1 MLLTISTTH
10 QPATDLGYLLH
21 KHPDKLQTFDLSF
34 GKAHVYYPEATV
46 ERCTAALQL
55 EIDPIGLVR
64 GIKSRGKQRSLQHY
78 VNDRP
83 YVASS
88 FLSVA
93 INKVFRS
100 AFAGRGGGKQE
111 LAATR
116 MPLEATVHCL
126 RNRGDDSLLLR
137 LFQPLGYE
145 VSIQPHPLDSK
156 FDDWGNSPYFT
167 ITIKG
172 SRRLSDL
179 LRHLYVLIPVF
190 DNEKHYWVGDDEVEK
205 LLRQGENWLESHP
218 EKALIASR
226 YLKSQRSLARA
237 ALEQLTVEDGD
248 SETVEKHRLDSEQV
262 LEAPLRLNERRL
274 RAIVEAVKA
283 TRASNVVD
291 LGCGEGKLIK
301 ELLEIRELER
311 ILGFD
316 VSSTALE
323 IAERRLRLH
332 GTTLGTRASRPRRG
346 RDALVPSV
354 FPAAS
359 AAETGGES
367 LQEMPDNQ
375 RRRIKLMHGSLT
387 YRDTRL
393 NGFDV
398 AVAAEVIEHIDL
410 DRLGAF
416 ERAVFEFSRPG
427 AVILTTPNAEYNA
440 NFKGMKPGQMRHPD
454 HRFEWTRAEFQ
465 AWCSHVCGKYSYGVE
480 HKGVGDA
487 HPDLGPPTQMAV
499 FKTA

>member
-21 KHPDKLQTFDLSF
+21 KHPDRLQTFDLSF
-34 GKAHVYYPEATV
+34 GKAHVFYPEATN

-111 LAATR
+111 LAATEI
-116 MPLEATVHCL
+116 PLEATVHCL

-137 LFQPLGYE
+137 LFEPLGYE
-145 VSIQPHPLDSK
+145 VSTQPHPLDSRY
-156 FDDWGNSPYFT
+156 DDWGNSPYFT

-237 ALEQLTVEDGD
+237 ALERLTVEDGD
-248 SETVEKHRLDSEQV
+248 SESVEKNRLDSEQV
-262 LEAPLRLNERRL
+262 LEAPLRLNELRL

-291 LGCGEGKLIK
+291 LGCGEGKLIR
-301 ELLEIRELER
+301 ELQEIRELER
-311 ILGFD
+311 ILGLD

-323 IAERRLRLH
+323 IAERRLRL
-332 GTTLGTRASRPRRG
+332 
-346 RDALVPSV
+346 
-354 FPAAS
+354 
-359 AAETGGES
+359 
-367 LQEMPDNQ
+367 QELPDNQ

-416 ERAVFEFSRPG
+416 ERSVFEFSRPG

-465 AWCSHVCGKYSYGVE
+465 AWCSNVCGKYSYTVE
-480 HKGVGDA
+480 HKDVGDA